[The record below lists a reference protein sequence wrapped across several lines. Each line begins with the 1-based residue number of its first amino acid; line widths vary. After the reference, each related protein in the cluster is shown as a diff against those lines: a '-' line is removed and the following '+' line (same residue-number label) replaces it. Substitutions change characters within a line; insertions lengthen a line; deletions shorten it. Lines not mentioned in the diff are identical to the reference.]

1 MRTVDRQVKDLQ
13 SQIERRD
20 KQHTSLSEDLSK
32 ARDKISS
39 LLSTIDELQSSD
51 SASQL
56 AAKRSERELRE
67 EKERVLRLERE
78 LEGWKGLRFE
88 RGSARGGL
96 PVGAAL
102 GSDVGSIR
110 SRGIR
115 EGSVAPGADPVDIVP
130 PRPLRRVSAT
140 KGFL

>member
-1 MRTVDRQVKDLQ
+1 
-13 SQIERRD
+13 
-20 KQHTSLSEDLSK
+20 
-32 ARDKISS
+32 
-39 LLSTIDELQSSD
+39 
-51 SASQL
+51 
-56 AAKRSERELRE
+56 
-67 EKERVLRLERE
+67 VLRLERE
-78 LEGWKGLRFE
+78 LEGWKGLRLE

-96 PVGAAL
+96 PVGGAL

-115 EGSVAPGADPVDIVP
+115 EGSVAPGAESVDIIP